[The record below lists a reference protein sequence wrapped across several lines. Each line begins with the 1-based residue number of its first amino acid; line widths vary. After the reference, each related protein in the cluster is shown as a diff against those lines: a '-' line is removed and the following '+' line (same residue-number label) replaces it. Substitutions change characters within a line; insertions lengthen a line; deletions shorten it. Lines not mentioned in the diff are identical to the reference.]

1 MTNDREMWLT
11 SMCYGSIH
19 GDPQSGKHHKIDGIG
34 GDTYQPK
41 YLSKYITNFHP
52 YKKLKYARTVL
63 NFMHKQ
69 WRSNPMHVTIT
80 EICLSVI

>member
-1 MTNDREMWLT
+1 MTERCDLHLCAMEV
-11 SMCYGSIH
+11 SMATVRAASTIKWHH
-19 GDPQSGKHHKIDGIG
+19 GIS

-63 NFMHKQ
+63 DFMHKQ
-69 WRSNPMHVTIT
+69 CDVVNQCM
-80 EICLSVI
+80 